1 MKLSSV
7 SFFCPAYNDEK
18 NLPRLIP
25 GVVDF
30 LQKITDKFEIIII
43 EDGSP
48 DGTGRVADEL
58 AKQYPNVRV
67 VHHAKNMGYGAVL
80 RDGFRAGRY
89 DYVMYTDGDAQYDIA
104 EFEPYLYLL
113 ETNDIISGYAISKA
127 VSTARKIQSL
137 VYNILIFLLFGV
149 WYKDANCSMKIY
161 SRKALDCIK
170 IKSASAFIDCEMLI
184 RARRAGFRIGQ
195 FPVHHL
201 PRTAGLAH
209 GSKFSMIA
217 GTIKDML
224 LFRLGLL

>member
-58 AKQYPNVRV
+58 AQQLPNIRV
-67 VHHAKNMGYGAVL
+67 IHHSTNLGYGATI
-80 RDGFRAGRY
+80 RDGFRYAKY
-89 DYVMYTDGDAQYDIA
+89 DFVMYTGGDVQYDIT
-104 EFEPYLYLL
+104 EFEPYLILL
-113 ETNDIISGYAISKA
+113 QANDILSGYAITKA
-127 VSTARKIQSL
+127 VSFMRMVQSL
-137 VYNILIFLLFGV
+137 AYNTLIFILFDV

-161 SRKALDCIK
+161 SRKVLENIE
-170 IKSASAFIDCEMLI
+170 IKSTSAFIDAEMLI
-184 RARRAGFRIGQ
+184 RARRAGFKIAQ

-201 PRTAGLAH
+201 PRMAGIAS
-209 GSKFSMIA
+209 GSNFGVVA
-217 GTIKDML
+217 GTIRDMI
-224 LFRLGLL
+224 LFRLGFL

>member
-58 AKQYPNVRV
+58 AQQLPNIRV
-67 VHHAKNMGYGAVL
+67 IHHSTNLGYGATI
-80 RDGFRAGRY
+80 RDGFRYAKY
-89 DYVMYTDGDAQYDIA
+89 DFVMYTDGDVQYDIT
-104 EFEPYLYLL
+104 EFEPYLILL
-113 ETNDIISGYAISKA
+113 QANDILSGYAITKA
-127 VSTARKIQSL
+127 VSFMRMVQSL
-137 VYNILIFLLFGV
+137 AYNTLIFILFDV

-161 SRKALDCIK
+161 SRKVLENIE
-170 IKSASAFIDCEMLI
+170 IKSTSAFIDAEMLI
-184 RARRAGFRIGQ
+184 RARRAGFKIAQ

-201 PRTAGLAH
+201 PRMAGIAS
-209 GSKFSMIA
+209 GSNFGVVA
-217 GTIKDML
+217 GTIRDMI
-224 LFRLGLL
+224 LFRLGFL

>member
-58 AKQYPNVRV
+58 AQQLPNIRV
-67 VHHAKNMGYGAVL
+67 IHHSTNLGYGATI
-80 RDGFRAGRY
+80 RDGFRYAKY
-89 DYVMYTDGDAQYDIA
+89 DFVMYTEGDVQYDIT
-104 EFEPYLYLL
+104 EFEPYLILL
-113 ETNDIISGYAISKA
+113 QANDILSGYAITKA
-127 VSTARKIQSL
+127 VSFMRMVQSL
-137 VYNILIFLLFGV
+137 AYNTLIFILFDV

-161 SRKALDCIK
+161 SRKVLENIE
-170 IKSASAFIDCEMLI
+170 IKSTSAFIDAEMLI
-184 RARRAGFRIGQ
+184 RARRAGFKIAQ

-201 PRTAGLAH
+201 PRMAGIAS
-209 GSKFSMIA
+209 GSNFGVVA
-217 GTIKDML
+217 GTIRDMI
-224 LFRLGLL
+224 LFRLGFL